1 VKYEHTEMVLHTD
14 NSFMPIK
21 KSEWSPVNFRTEETT
36 DSNYKPVAT
45 VWMNAIQDELIGE
58 KNLFQTWAPD
68 REPAEDSVIFRWTFD
83 RAILNNE
90 AVEGILELDK
100 YQGRNNVFFVGAYSK
115 YGIPLLENGVCIFF
129 ELKMIMCRSN
139 RP

>member
-1 VKYEHTEMVLHTD
+1 
-14 NSFMPIK
+14 
-21 KSEWSPVNFRTEETT
+21 
-36 DSNYKPVAT
+36 
-45 VWMNAIQDELIGE
+45 MNAIQDELIGE

-115 YGIPLLENGVCIFF
+115 YGIPLLENGVKSAIDICERLGVSVDWKYNQSKDEEHNSNNFDYSLFLRFIIFIF
-129 ELKMIMCRSN
+129 MCYLFVSLVF
-139 RP
+139 